1 MIKQNK
7 KVLVIRCGLLGDTVD
22 ATSVIEPLIEMY
34 GANVEIHWVSK
45 PGISNLF
52 KYDESGEVIGG
63 ILDPDLYSTLDPETN
78 ERVFLNPDIPEL
90 LSRVPRGQ
98 RAKSQ
103 EQHYG
108 RTIDIGFRFAF

>member
-34 GANVEIHWVSK
+34 GDNVEIHWVSK

-52 KYDESGEVIGG
+52 KYDS
-63 ILDPDLYSTLDPETN
+63 L
-78 ERVFLNPDIPEL
+78 
-90 LSRVPRGQ
+90 
-98 RAKSQ
+98 
-103 EQHYG
+103 
-108 RTIDIGFRFAF
+108 